1 MNLPE
6 VAEMATSSLYN
17 EYGGYLEKALQLR
30 TSPIAIKFLAKEED
44 VPPQAVRPKRDRGMH
59 LAVCQA
65 FAMVRRQKLTLAMFK
80 DDHWCW
86 APLIGYGLV
95 KCDGEEPGFH
105 EICRFLMMENAEAAK
120 RHLATVFPRLDRGR
134 YAGFVCGPLIT
145 AGFEPD
151 LALIY
156 SNTAQLRHMLLAVK
170 YKCGSLVTSQ
180 FDPIDSCVYSVVPVL
195 LGAGYRITLPDP
207 GEYERAMAEEGEIIF
222 SVPKDKLPELIEGLR
237 HFEENGQGYTKFVPQ
252 LAPDF
257 PRPPFYNELYR
268 QWGLET
274 TK

>member
-1 MNLPE
+1 
-6 VAEMATSSLYN
+6 MATSSLYN
-17 EYGGYLEKALQLR
+17 EYGCYLETALHLR
-30 TSPIAIKFLAKEED
+30 TSPIAIKFLAKEAD
-44 VPPQAVRPKRDRGMH
+44 APPEAIRPNRDKNMH

-65 FAMVRRQKLTLAMFK
+65 FAMVRRQKMTLAMFK

-95 KCDGEEPGFH
+95 KCGAEDPGFH

-120 RHLATVFPRLDRGR
+120 KHLATVFPRLEYCK
-134 YAGFVCGPLIT
+134 YAGLVCGPLCT

-170 YKCGSLVTSQ
+170 YKCGSLIASQ

-195 LGAGYRITLPDP
+195 LGGGYRITLPDP
-207 GEYERAMAEEGEIIF
+207 GEYERAMAGEDEIIF
-222 SVPKDKLPELIEGLR
+222 TVHRDKLEEVIEGLK
-237 HFEENGQGYTKFVPQ
+237 HFEENGQGYSRFVPQ
-252 LAPDF
+252 MTPDF

-268 QWGLET
+268 LWGLET

>member
-1 MNLPE
+1 M
-6 VAEMATSSLYN
+6 EMATNNLYN
-17 EYGGYLEKALQLR
+17 THGCYLEKTLQLR

-44 VPPQAVRPKRDRGMH
+44 TPPEAIRPKRDKGMH

-65 FAMVRRQKLTLAMFK
+65 FAMVRRQQVTLAMFK

-95 KCDGEEPGFH
+95 QCDEGDPSFH
-105 EICRFLMMENAEAAK
+105 EISRFLMMENAEAAK
-120 RHLATVFPRLDRGR
+120 KHLAEVFPRVERGQ
-134 YAGFVCGPLIT
+134 YAGFVCGPLGT

-195 LGAGYRITLPDP
+195 QGAGYRITIPDP
-207 GEYERAMAEEGEIIF
+207 GEYERAMAGEDEIIF
-222 SVPKDKLPELIEGLR
+222 SVRKEKLPELIEGLK
-237 HFEENGQGYTKFVPQ
+237 HFEENGRGYTRFVPQ
-252 LAPDF
+252 MAPDF